1 MKLGKWISEYF
12 RVFNMQIL
20 KSLKS
25 SGHEMY
31 KIPQKIYKILSSEGM
46 FLQIDI
52 SVKPGRK
59 QDKI

>member
-1 MKLGKWISEYF
+1 
-12 RVFNMQIL
+12 MQIL